1 MSGTDKVIAQ
11 LNFGED
17 GVYIVKNGILKPI
30 SSPPSGYGK
39 TVISWEA
46 NKPTRAEHQYS
57 EKL

>member
-1 MSGTDKVIAQ
+1 MSSSGKVIEQ
-11 LNFGED
+11 LNFSED
-17 GVYIVKNGILKPI
+17 GVYIVKNGIMKPI

>member
-1 MSGTDKVIAQ
+1 MSSSGKVIEQ

-17 GVYIVKNGILKPI
+17 GVYIVKNGIMKPI
-30 SSPPSGYGK
+30 SGPPSGYGK

>member
-1 MSGTDKVIAQ
+1 MGNGQTGQ
-11 LNFGED
+11 LNFNED
-17 GVYIVKNGILKPI
+17 GVYIVKNGIMKPI

-46 NKPTRAEHQYS
+46 SKPTRAEHQYS